1 MCLVK
6 NLYRNALGHVE
17 TKGEIDAVNK
27 IAFKFADAGF
37 RVQDLLIE
45 MVASPAFRIVGVP
58 Q

>member
-17 TKGEIDAVNK
+17 TKGEIDAVNS
-27 IAFKFADAGF
+27 IAFEFASSGF
-37 RVQDLLIE
+37 RVRELLID